1 MVKLDVFREVIW
13 KFLDNLVI
21 EKGFEKHTV
30 SEKGKNGYD
39 FKIYFIREQGIN
51 LDSKW
56 IEWEQGCVLLNKV
69 GLWKGSY
76 FASHEQSW
84 LHINYIEWL
93 PWFQLEENKYK

>member
-39 FKIYFIREQGIN
+39 FKINFIREQGIN
-51 LDSKW
+51 LDSK
-56 IEWEQGCVLLNKV
+56 
-69 GLWKGSY
+69 
-76 FASHEQSW
+76 
-84 LHINYIEWL
+84 
-93 PWFQLEENKYK
+93 

>member
-51 LDSKW
+51 LDSK
-56 IEWEQGCVLLNKV
+56 
-69 GLWKGSY
+69 
-76 FASHEQSW
+76 
-84 LHINYIEWL
+84 
-93 PWFQLEENKYK
+93 